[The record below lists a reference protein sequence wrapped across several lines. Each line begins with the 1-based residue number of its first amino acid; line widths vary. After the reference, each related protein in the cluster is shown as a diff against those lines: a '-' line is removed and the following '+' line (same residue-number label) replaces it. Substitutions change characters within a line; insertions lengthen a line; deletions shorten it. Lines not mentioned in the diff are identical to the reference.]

1 MMVNMANIPP
11 CLIGMEACCGSHF
24 VVAALTARGHDVK
37 LMPVQFVKPFLNGL
51 PGEICTIENEELV

>member
-1 MMVNMANIPP
+1 
-11 CLIGMEACCGSHF
+11 MEACCGSHF